1 MRYDICLQSFVNTDG
16 RILDVAV
23 NVFNGT
29 MKNRQEAGM
38 LTLQALDDAYKMFY
52 MLPDFEIEG
61 NPVGNEIH
69 MVVRAGDRVLVK
81 IDAVPLMQ
89 IARRGEPA
97 KDSFVLPAQSRML
110 N

>member
-1 MRYDICLQSFVNTDG
+1 MRYNICLQSFVNTDG
-16 RILDVAV
+16 HILDVAV

-29 MKNRQEAGM
+29 LKSRQEAGA

-61 NPVGNEIH
+61 NSTGNEIH
-69 MVVRAGDRVLVK
+69 MVVRGGGRVLVK
-81 IDAVPLMQ
+81 IDAVPLTQ
-89 IARRGEPA
+89 IARRKA
-97 KDSFVLPAQSRML
+97 TAQSRL

>member
-1 MRYDICLQSFVNTDG
+1 MRYDICLQSFINTDG
-16 RILDVAV
+16 HILDVAV

-29 MKNRQEAGM
+29 LKSRQEAGM

-61 NPVGNEIH
+61 NPSGQEIH
-69 MVVRAGDRVLVK
+69 MVVKAGERVLVK
-81 IDAVPLMQ
+81 IDAVPMTQ

-97 KDSFVLPAQSRML
+97 KDSFILPAASRLL

>member
-16 RILDVAV
+16 HILDVAV

-29 MKNRQEAGM
+29 LRSRQEAGM
-38 LTLQALDDAYKMFY
+38 VTLQALDDAYKMFY
-52 MLPDFEIEG
+52 MFPDFEIEG
-61 NPVGNEIH
+61 DPANNEIH
-69 MVVRAGDRVLVK
+69 MVVRGGGRVLVK
-81 IDAVPLMQ
+81 IDAVPLTQ

-97 KDSFVLPAQSRML
+97 KDSFILPAASRLL

>member
-1 MRYDICLQSFVNTDG
+1 MRYDICIQSFVNTDG
-16 RILDVAV
+16 HILDVAV

-29 MKNRQEAGM
+29 MRSRNEAGM
-38 LTLQALDDAYKMFY
+38 LTLQALNDAHNMFY

-61 NPVGNEIH
+61 HPNGHEIH
-69 MVVRAGDRVLVK
+69 MVVKALDRVLVK
-81 IDAVPLMQ
+81 IDAVPMTQ

-97 KDSFVLPAQSRML
+97 KDSFVLPQVRRLL